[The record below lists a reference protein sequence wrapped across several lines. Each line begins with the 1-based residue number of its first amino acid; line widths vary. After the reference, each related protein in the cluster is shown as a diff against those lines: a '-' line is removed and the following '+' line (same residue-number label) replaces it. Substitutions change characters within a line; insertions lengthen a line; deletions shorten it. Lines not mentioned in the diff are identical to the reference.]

1 MNITLR
7 SLASGGSATGS
18 GAQAAGSAAS
28 DEELPELAAVREQL
42 ERASAEYV
50 QLELATHFPALL
62 AFVREAESALERNET
77 HTLAALEGMPT
88 TRTIYVYTRVITKV
102 SCNFKFLGI
111 QVTDF

>member
-1 MNITLR
+1 MNSTLR
-7 SLASGGSATGS
+7 SLASGGSAIGS
-18 GAQAAGSAAS
+18 AQAAGPAAS

-62 AFVREAESALERNET
+62 AFVREAESALERSET

-88 TRTIYVYTRVITKV
+88 IRTIY
-102 SCNFKFLGI
+102 CFL
-111 QVTDF
+111 QSSRD